1 MKKSAIVEIIA
12 SLLVFLFI
20 YAAVSKL
27 LDINKFRYQLGQ
39 SPFMTRFAPIAVWVI
54 PLSEILISITLMI
67 RRFRTAGLY
76 LSFYLM
82 LVFSGYIYIMLHYS
96 PYLPCTCGGVLSSLS
111 WKQHL
116 AFNLFFAGLVLL
128 SAILHQ
134 YPPVH
139 PHPTGKKPNT

>member
-1 MKKSAIVEIIA
+1 MKKNAVVEIIV
-12 SLLVFLFI
+12 SLLVFLFV

-27 LDINKFRYQLGQ
+27 LDLNKFRYQLGQ
-39 SPFMTRFAPIAVWVI
+39 SPFMTRFAPIAVWAI

-67 RRFRTAGLY
+67 KRFRTTGLY

-82 LVFSGYIYIMLHYS
+82 LVFSGYIYIMLRYS
-96 PYLPCTCGGVLSSLS
+96 PYLPCTCGGVLSFMS

-116 AFNLFFAGLVLL
+116 AFNLLFAGLVLL
-128 SAILHQ
+128 GAILHQ
-134 YPPVH
+134 YPSVH